1 LDLDRT
7 LEHLIRRLVADAK
20 DGFAAHVTFQG
31 AAATVAQSRGLSE
44 KARKSLVIDAGL
56 LQRVA
61 KEGVVMLRKAELYG
75 YQVLASLP
83 AAERARVDR
92 LFLAGLGDDD
102 PPSSLIISTSLLPVG
117 APLDQQIE
125 LVRRLMQGI
134 SGIVRRTTEL
144 AARDREL
151 QSMNEIMELRA
162 VTDRRHTSPLDMI
175 EAFLDRLREMTK
187 AERAVVFLVAPD
199 GGSYKPLCRCGIPLA
214 AGAARLHADYEVQL
228 AETAVGHE
236 SPAILDAAQLSRLGI
251 ASVIGSA
258 VVAPVVSPNG
268 IAGALCLTSAAGQAF
283 STVRPPLIAWAARYL
298 SESLL
303 RALHQTVAEWHARQ
317 DSLTDL
323 SNRRTFDREL
333 AAALQSASADG
344 DVCALLMID
353 IDRFKAVN
361 DRHGHLVGDDVL
373 RAVSRVLKDTV
384 GRLSSESPGIAAR
397 FGGEE
402 FAVLLPGVAVDEA
415 TWVGESMRTAI
426 ELAPIETRDV
436 EIRVTVSVGVALFPE
451 HGTTAEELIAAAD
464 AALYQAKDAGRNRV
478 LVASAVAG

>member
-1 LDLDRT
+1 
-7 LEHLIRRLVADAK
+7 
-20 DGFAAHVTFQG
+20 
-31 AAATVAQSRGLSE
+31 
-44 KARKSLVIDAGL
+44 
-56 LQRVA
+56 
-61 KEGVVMLRKAELYG
+61 
-75 YQVLASLP
+75 
-83 AAERARVDR
+83 
-92 LFLAGLGDDD
+92 
-102 PPSSLIISTSLLPVG
+102 
-117 APLDQQIE
+117 
-125 LVRRLMQGI
+125 
-134 SGIVRRTTEL
+134 
-144 AARDREL
+144 
-151 QSMNEIMELRA
+151 
-162 VTDRRHTSPLDMI
+162 
-175 EAFLDRLREMTK
+175 
-187 AERAVVFLVAPD
+187 
-199 GGSYKPLCRCGIPLA
+199 
-214 AGAARLHADYEVQL
+214 
-228 AETAVGHE
+228 
-236 SPAILDAAQLSRLGI
+236 
-251 ASVIGSA
+251 
-258 VVAPVVSPNG
+258 
-268 IAGALCLTSAAGQAF
+268 
-283 STVRPPLIAWAARYL
+283 
-298 SESLL
+298 
-303 RALHQTVAEWHARQ
+303 VAEWHARQ